1 MNEQD
6 IDRRLG
12 ALLQRPSP
20 DPDPAFVD
28 RVVLAARIDRQL
40 ALVRRRGL
48 RRALVDCGA
57 AVAVSAS
64 FYMMSQMGGA
74 EADGV
79 ILPGGPAM
87 AGLVMLLL
95 WGAVALP
102 FSRDRGGLGLVG

>member
-1 MNEQD
+1 MNEDD

-12 ALLQRPSP
+12 KLLARPIP
-20 DPDPAFVD
+20 DADPAFVD
-28 RVVLAARIDRQL
+28 RVLLAARIDRQL
-40 ALVRRRGL
+40 AEARRRSL

-57 AVAVSAS
+57 AVAVGAS
-64 FYMMSQMGGA
+64 FFLMSQMGDA
-74 EADGV
+74 AADGI

-102 FSRDRGGLGLVG
+102 ISRDRGLGLAA